1 MEQKTTIPQD
11 AVAALHR
18 GNKIEAIKLV
28 REAQGIGLKEAKD
41 LVEQFLRTDQA
52 VQASFAQMRAQSG
65 GSSLRWWVIVIGIA
79 ALVLYFWRRFG

>member
-41 LVEQFLRTDQA
+41 LVEQFLRTDPA

-79 ALVLYFWRRFG
+79 ALVLYFWRSFG

>member
-1 MEQKTTIPQD
+1 MEQNITIPPD

-28 REAQGIGLKEAKD
+28 RQAQSTGLKEAKD
-41 LVEQFLRTDQA
+41 LVEQFLRTDPA
-52 VQASFAQMRAQSG
+52 VQASYAQMRAQSG
-65 GSSLRWWVIVIGIA
+65 GSSLRWWVIVIGIG